1 MKRLFGLVAVICL
14 ILLNGCAT
22 VEERAYAYG
31 ITNSMS
37 ISSSDALQI
46 MSYVEGKVSFDPIIV
61 TSDSESEAD
70 AIAFNE
76 FERRIAAVDD
86 EELSAMFSGDD
97 YYELAVE
104 RELGDGNV
112 LRLSSKR
119 WPVQP

>member
-1 MKRLFGLVAVICL
+1 MKKLFWLVAVICP

-119 WPVQP
+119 WPMQP

>member
-1 MKRLFGLVAVICL
+1 MKKLFFLVAVICP
-14 ILLNGCAT
+14 ILLNGCT
-22 VEERAYAYG
+22 SVEERAYAYG

-61 TSDSESEAD
+61 TSDHESEAD

-97 YYELAVE
+97 YYELALE
-104 RELGDGNV
+104 RDLGNGDV
-112 LRLSSKR
+112 LRLSTKR

>member
-1 MKRLFGLVAVICL
+1 MKKLFWLVAVICP

-37 ISSSDALQI
+37 ISSSDMVQI
-46 MSYVEGKVSFDPIIV
+46 MSYVEEKVSFEPIIV
-61 TSDSESEAD
+61 TSDHESEAD

-97 YYELAVE
+97 YYELALE
-104 RELGDGNV
+104 RSLGNGEV
-112 LRLSSKR
+112 LRLSTKR
-119 WPVQP
+119 WPMQP

>member
-37 ISSSDALQI
+37 LSNSDALQI
-46 MSYVEGKVSFDPIIV
+46 MSYVEEKVSFEPILV
-61 TSDSESEAD
+61 TSDSESGAD
-70 AIAFNE
+70 AAAFNE

-97 YYELAVE
+97 YYELALE
-104 RELGDGNV
+104 RDLGNGDV
-112 LRLSSKR
+112 LRLSTKR

>member
-1 MKRLFGLVAVICL
+1 MKKLFWLVAVICP

-31 ITNSMS
+31 IINSMS

-97 YYELAVE
+97 YYELALE
-104 RELGDGNV
+104 RDLGNGDV
-112 LRLSSKR
+112 LRLSTKR

>member
-1 MKRLFGLVAVICL
+1 MKKLFWMVAVLCP
-14 ILLNGCAT
+14 ILLSGCAM
-22 VEERAYAYG
+22 VKERAYAYG

-37 ISSSDALQI
+37 LSGSDALQI
-46 MSYVEGKVSFDPIIV
+46 MSYIEGKVSFEPILV
-61 TSDSESEAD
+61 TSDNASEAD

-76 FERRIAAVDD
+76 FERRIAEVDD

-119 WPVQP
+119 WPVKP

>member
-37 ISSSDALQI
+37 ISSSDMVQI
-46 MSYVEGKVSFDPIIV
+46 MSYVEEKVSFEPIIV
-61 TSDSESEAD
+61 TSDNEGEAN

-86 EELSAMFSGDD
+86 EVLSAMFSGDD

-104 RELGDGNV
+104 RNLGDGNV

-119 WPVQP
+119 WPVKP